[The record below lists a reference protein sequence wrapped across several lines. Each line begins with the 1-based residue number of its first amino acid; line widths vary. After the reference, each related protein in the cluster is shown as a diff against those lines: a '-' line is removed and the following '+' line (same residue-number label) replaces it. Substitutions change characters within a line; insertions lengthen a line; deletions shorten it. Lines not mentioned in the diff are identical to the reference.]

1 MTADIDPKRL
11 MTAHDLAAIFG
22 VSAPTILAWGLPV
35 HGHGKSR
42 NKLFD
47 IRDAVSR
54 TLQKALEKAGAKQ
67 AKGGTKEE
75 EEVLLMRARREKLE
89 LEIATIKGDL
99 IPAEVV
105 EGVWSDQLG
114 YFKSSINSMPAK
126 VGREICERFGITDQV
141 TVEHILTK
149 GRDES
154 LARMS
159 EYDAGEYMRRAG
171 ASVARIKE
179 ELDAVEQA
187 AIDQRPARK
196 KRNGD

>member
-1 MTADIDPKRL
+1 MKIYVMT
-11 MTAHDLAAIFG
+11 TAQIAQAFG
-22 VSAPTILAWGLPV
+22 VTNSAVTNWALPIAEIR
-35 HGHGKSR
+35 GKT
-42 NKLFD
+42 NCYD
-47 IRDAVSR
+47 IRDAIR
-54 TLQKALEKAGAKQ
+54 YNLTRHLKQ
-67 AKGGTKEE
+67 TELKKGDTKEE

-99 IPAEVV
+99 IPADVV
-105 EGVWSDQLG
+105 EDVWSDQLG

-126 VGREICERFGITDQV
+126 TGREICERFGITDQV
-141 TVEHILTK
+141 TVEHILTR
-149 GRDES
+149 GRDEA

-187 AIDQRPARK
+187 AIEQKAPGRK
-196 KRNGD
+196 KRGH

>member
-1 MTADIDPKRL
+1 MTVTPHEKYL
-11 MTAHDLAAIFG
+11 MTAQELSGLFG
-22 VSAPTILAWGLPV
+22 VNAKSIIGWGLPIK
-35 HGHGKSR
+35 GQTGRSR
-42 NKLFD
+42 LFD
-47 IRDAVSR
+47 VRDALAL
-54 TLQKALEKAGAKQ
+54 TLKRMEAKQ
-67 AKGGTKEE
+67 ESKKSGTKEE

-99 IPAEVV
+99 IPADVV

-187 AIDQRPARK
+187 AMDQKPQRK
-196 KRNGD
+196 KRGD